1 MAKDYR
7 VTVNFGGYYNCDTTY
22 EIYAEDED
30 DAIEQARELALEDCS
45 FEIEDEEDEDDD
57 EEEEE

>member
-1 MAKDYR
+1 MAKNYTVR
-7 VTVNFGGYYNCDTTY
+7 VNFGGYYGCDNTY
-22 EIYAEDED
+22 EVYATDED

-45 FEIEDEEDEDDD
+45 FEIDDEEDDD